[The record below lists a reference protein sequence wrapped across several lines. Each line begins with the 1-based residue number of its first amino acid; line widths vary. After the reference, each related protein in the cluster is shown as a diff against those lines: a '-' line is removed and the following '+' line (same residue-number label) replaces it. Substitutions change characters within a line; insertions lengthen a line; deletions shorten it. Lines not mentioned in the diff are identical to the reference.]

1 MSWITWAAILV
12 VWPLAG
18 LGIAY
23 VFGRFTHGAEIWGHA
38 DDLAPPVVSYMRHV
52 KRARTPSRAI
62 HHKTTRRVAGDR
74 RSH

>member
-12 VWPLAG
+12 VWPLVG

-23 VFGRFTHGAEIWGHA
+23 VFGRFTHGAEVWGHA
-38 DDLAPPVVSYMRHV
+38 DDLAPPVVAYMRHV
-52 KRARTPSRAI
+52 KRGARTPSRAS
-62 HHKTTRRVAGDR
+62 HHKTRRVAGG